1 MFGQLHILGSG
12 SAHTTPC
19 HGCSCETCK
28 EAIKNPKYRRDCST
42 YLFKFENFNIL
53 IDYGSHLLNK
63 FNLNLLKINYIFISH
78 THPDHIK
85 GLYSL
90 CWTKQAQIPVYYSNS
105 EISNAFQFLLDKP
118 KNLIFKEYKKFE
130 SIKLNDNLEIIPIP
144 LNHNINTHGFLI
156 NYKNYLIAYL
166 LDTKGLPKKTMD
178 FLTELNDLDL
188 VLVDANYGP
197 DLMHK
202 SHNNINEALD
212 LINQLSPKKSI
223 ITHISH
229 LNLPVK
235 ELIKYIQKNTPK
247 PLNRQIFL
255 AYDGLIINFQ
265 K

>member
-1 MFGQLHILGSG
+1 
-12 SAHTTPC
+12 
-19 HGCSCETCK
+19 
-28 EAIKNPKYRRDCST
+28 
-42 YLFKFENFNIL
+42 
-53 IDYGSHLLNK
+53 
-63 FNLNLLKINYIFISH
+63 
-78 THPDHIK
+78 
-85 GLYSL
+85 
-90 CWTKQAQIPVYYSNS
+90 
-105 EISNAFQFLLDKP
+105 
-118 KNLIFKEYKKFE
+118 
-130 SIKLNDNLEIIPIP
+130 
-144 LNHNINTHGFLI
+144 
-156 NYKNYLIAYL
+156 
-166 LDTKGLPKKTMD
+166 MD

-188 VLVDANYGP
+188 VLVDANYGQ